1 MSENQPQSPSA
12 PEGVP
17 SKFVRADGSVDV
29 SALAQ
34 SYRALERDFS
44 SRPAPAPQPAPAPAP
59 APVDASAAFREAQQ
73 LANQEL
79 AAAGRV
85 SEQTYARFQQF
96 GIPREAVDAQVHAV
110 RAQQESVQNSVYA
123 AAGGKDTFETIHA
136 WGRVNDPAR
145 VQALQNALN
154 SSDAAYREYVV
165 KSLADAYQAANG
177 TSGRLLNSVPN
188 APANSSGN
196 GSQPFQSLNEYLTA
210 IKDPRWGLMEGD
222 RSKVDHSYRREM
234 ADRLAAT
241 RRAGIDL
248 GLRVMR
254 DGQRVL

>member
-1 MSENQPQSPSA
+1 MSENTPSPTPA

-29 SALAQ
+29 GALAQ

-44 SRPAPAPQPAPAPAP
+44 SRPAPTSPSAPAPAP
-59 APVDASAAFREAQQ
+59 APVDASAAFRDAQN

-79 AAAGRV
+79 AAAGRI

-110 RAQQESVQNSVYA
+110 RVQQETVQNSVYA

-136 WGRVNDPAR
+136 WGRVNDPAK
-145 VQALQNALN
+145 VAALQNALQ
-154 SSDAAYREYVV
+154 SPDATYREYVV
-165 KSLADAYQAANG
+165 KSLADAYHAANG
-177 TSGRLLNSVPN
+177 TQGRLLNSVPN
-188 APANSSGN
+188 APQGSNGN
-196 GSQPFQSLNEYLTA
+196 GAQPFQSLREYLEA
-210 IKDPRWGLMEGD
+210 IKDPRWGLMEENRQKID
-222 RSKVDHSYRREM
+222 VRYRQEM
-234 ADRLAAT
+234 MARLAAT
-241 RRAGIDL
+241 QRAGIDL
-248 GLRVMR
+248 NLRVMK